1 MAARLTNSRRQSEDA
16 NGRYTRA
23 SRQDKRVSAR
33 SDERILEWLSG
44 FLRELT
50 EISARFPTLV
60 DSALAAATL
69 AVSLLGLH
77 DQHRLGPLSIAFG
90 VAIVAPLPLRRRRP
104 IAAFGLISVIA
115 LLQWLL
121 DVPQLA
127 DASVLF
133 ALYWIARDS
142 PAVSILG
149 AALVAETGAI
159 LAAVRWAPADPL
171 KIWVGLT
178 GLTVAATVL
187 GITVRQRQALLASL
201 EERAARLEVE
211 RDREGRLGAAAERAR
226 IAREMH
232 DIVSHNLTVMIALA
246 DAATYAMHSR
256 PEEAEST
263 IERVS
268 ATGRLALGEMRRL
281 LGVLREQPTTEPFEP
296 QPSLA
301 QLDDLIARV
310 EAAGL
315 PVSLELEGDPHGLDE
330 GVQVTVYRVVQEALT
345 NTLKHAIDPAGAV
358 VRLVC
363 RSTGGILLEIVD
375 DGHTLP
381 FTETEPGA
389 APGGRGLTGMQ
400 ERATAYGGAVEAGP
414 RLEGGWR
421 VRLQLF
427 DVDEA
432 RLS

>member
-1 MAARLTNSRRQSEDA
+1 V
-16 NGRYTRA
+16 RA
-23 SRQDKRVSAR
+23 TRQDKRVSPR
-33 SDERILEWLSG
+33 SDERILERLSG
-44 FLRELT
+44 VLRELT

-60 DSALAAATL
+60 DSALAAATV
-69 AVSLLGLH
+69 AISLLGLH
-77 DQHRLGPLSIAFG
+77 AQHRLGPLSIAFG
-90 VAIVAPLPLRRRRP
+90 FAIAAPLPLRRRHTVV
-104 IAAFGLISVIA
+104 AFGLISVIA

-133 ALYWIARDS
+133 ALYWVARDS

-149 AALVAETGAI
+149 AALVTETGAI
-159 LAAVRWAPADPL
+159 MAAVRWAPADPL
-171 KIWVGLT
+171 KVWVGLT

-187 GITVRQRQALLASL
+187 GTTVRQRQALLASL
-201 EERAARLEVE
+201 EERAACLELE

-246 DAATYAMHSR
+246 DAATYAMHAR

-263 IERVS
+263 IERIS
-268 ATGRLALGEMRRL
+268 ATGRHALGEMRRL
-281 LGVLREQPTTEPFEP
+281 LGVLREHPTTEPFEP

-315 PVSLELEGDPHGLDE
+315 PVSLELGGDPDGLDE

-363 RSTGGILLEIVD
+363 RNTGGILLEIVD
-375 DGHTLP
+375 DGHTLAS
-381 FTETEPGA
+381 TEAEPGA
-389 APGGRGLTGMQ
+389 APGGRGLLGMR

-414 RLEGGWR
+414 RREGGWC

-427 DVDEA
+427 DLDQA
-432 RLS
+432 RL

>member
-1 MAARLTNSRRQSEDA
+1 MAAHRRNA
-16 NGRYTRA
+16 RATRQY
-23 SRQDKRVSAR
+23 RRVSAR

-44 FLRELT
+44 FLREMT
-50 EISARFPTLV
+50 EVSERFPTLV
-60 DSALAAATL
+60 DAALAVATV
-69 AVSLLGLH
+69 AIGFLGLH
-77 DQHRLGPLSIAFG
+77 AQHRLGPVSIGFG
-90 VAIVAPLPLRRRRP
+90 LVIAAPLVLRRRYP
-104 IAAFGLISVIA
+104 VGAFALISVIA

-127 DASVLF
+127 DASILF
-133 ALYWIARDS
+133 ALYWIARES
-142 PAVSILG
+142 LAISILG
-149 AALVAETGAI
+149 AALVTETGAI
-159 LAAVRWAPADPL
+159 MAALRWSPSDPL

-187 GITVRQRQALLASL
+187 GITVRQHRALLASL

-246 DAATYAMHSR
+246 DAATYEMR
-256 PEEAEST
+256 TRAEHAETT
-263 IERVS
+263 IGRVS
-268 ATGRLALGEMRRL
+268 ATGRHALSEMRRL
-281 LGVLREQPTTEPFEP
+281 LGVLREHPAAEPFEP

-315 PVSLELEGDPHGLDE
+315 PVSLQLKGDPHALDE

-345 NTLKHAIDPAGAV
+345 NTLKHAIEPAGAQ

-363 RSTGGILLEIVD
+363 WSSGGILLEILD
-375 DGHTLP
+375 DGRSPTSGDAGHTGP
-381 FTETEPGA
+381 Q
-389 APGGRGLTGMQ
+389 GGRGLTGMR

-427 DVDEA
+427 DIEEA
-432 RLS
+432 PVP